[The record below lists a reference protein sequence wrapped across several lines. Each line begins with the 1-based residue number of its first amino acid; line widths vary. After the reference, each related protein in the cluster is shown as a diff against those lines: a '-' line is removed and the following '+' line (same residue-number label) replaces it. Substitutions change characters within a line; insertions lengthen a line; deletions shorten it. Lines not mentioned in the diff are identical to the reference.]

1 MVTKFWKYVYS
12 FWQNSRTCQTHRRTD
27 RQTPH
32 DDMLRLHSIARQ
44 KWRLRPREGSSGG
57 VDLLPYT
64 VLPLPRVATRRLIE
78 FHCARVGDIGLLR
91 CLRRGRVGRH
101 NAIVG
106 ELCDCFESGNINRR
120 RCRAPSVLTCWL
132 SFRSHIRRRWLWPVM
147 WCSGDSL
154 WCWVF
159 QVGTRSSA

>member
-1 MVTKFWKYVYS
+1 MFTRFD
-12 FWQNSRTCQTHRRTD
+12 RIHERARRTD
-27 RQTPH
+27 GRTDRH
-32 DDMLRLHSIARQ
+32 RMTTCCACIASRGKNGGYDLGRVRL
-44 KWRLRPREGSSGG
+44 GGG

-120 RCRAPSVLTCWL
+120 RCRAPSVLTC
-132 SFRSHIRRRWLWPVM
+132 
-147 WCSGDSL
+147 
-154 WCWVF
+154 
-159 QVGTRSSA
+159 